1 MDDTEILP
9 CSVESCPRWTAAGCP
24 SAYNCEDFDWKEG
37 GRMKN
42 PSEMIRR
49 LREAANEEVLSS
61 RSRSRLLREA
71 AQLIADMQLAHQ
83 ISQAEI
89 VRLRRQVEA
98 AKEGK
103 A

>member
-9 CSVESCPRWTAAGCP
+9 CSVQSCPRWSAAGCP
-24 SAYNCEDFDWKEG
+24 FGYNCEDFSCEKG

-49 LREAANEEVLSS
+49 LREAAIEEAPSS
-61 RSRSRLLREA
+61 RRRSRLLREA
-71 AQLIADMQLAHQ
+71 AQLISDMQLAYQ
-83 ISQAEI
+83 ISQVEI

-98 AKEGK
+98 VKEG
-103 A
+103 